1 MSRFDEP
8 QFEPLLDLLRE
19 HIRKE
24 HYGVCARWSY
34 PYAARCFLREL
45 ERRGRAVGSV
55 SPADLERYLDSLRL
69 KRRRGPFPDQ
79 LRRMHRAA
87 IHMLLRLVQGRWPP
101 EAAPATGEELAIQ
114 ESVTAF
120 DAWMKDLRGLS
131 PSSRRHRRSE
141 MRQLLEWLCD
151 RNKSVATVTIDDLD
165 LYVAKRA
172 VAMRRNSTAEMV
184 ATLRGVLRYLHEHG
198 PLARD
203 LASLMRGPTIY
214 ALEGIPS
221 TIRPEDVQRALAA
234 LKQDRS
240 PTGRRDYA
248 IWMLL
253 TTYGLRGGEVKAL
266 QLSDID
272 WRHERLRIRH
282 GKTGAFSELPL
293 LRAPANALLD
303 YLRHGRPATTARTV
317 FLRAQAPYRPLS
329 YGTHLHGV
337 VSRRLAAVGVVPAGK
352 HGSHAL
358 RHARAVSLLRGG
370 VSLKVIGDVLGH
382 RSAQSTAAYLKLAT
396 EDLRS
401 VALDLPAQVAP

>member
-1 MSRFDEP
+1 MSHSEP
-8 QFEPLLDLLRE
+8 QFRPVLARLQEHFRE
-19 HIRKE
+19 E
-24 HYGVCARWSY
+24 HYGHGTVWNY
-34 PYAARCFLREL
+34 PVAVRRFLRVL
-45 ERRGRAVGSV
+45 ERRGQAVGTV
-55 SPADLERYLDSLRL
+55 TPADVDRHLDSLRPT
-69 KRRRGPFPDQ
+69 RRRGPFPDHS
-79 LRRMHRAA
+79 RRMHRAA

-101 EAAPATGEELAIQ
+101 EAPPATGYELAMQ
-114 ESVTAF
+114 QTVTAF
-120 DAWMKDLRGLS
+120 DTWMQELRGLS
-131 PSSRRHRRSE
+131 PSTRRHRRSE
-141 MRQLLEWLCD
+141 MRQLLEWLHA
-151 RNKSVATVTIDDLD
+151 RNKNVATLTIDDLD
-165 LYVAKRA
+165 VYVAKRA

-184 ATLRGVLRYLHEHG
+184 ATLRGVLRHLHERG
-198 PLARD
+198 LIARD
-203 LASLMRGPTIY
+203 LACLMKGPTIY

-221 TIRPEDVQRALAA
+221 TLRPEDVRCALAA

-240 PTGRRDYA
+240 PAGRRDYA

-266 QLSDID
+266 RLSDID

-282 GKTGAFSELPL
+282 GKTGAYSELPL
-293 LRAPANALLD
+293 LSKPANALLD
-303 YLRHGRPATTARTV
+303 YLRHGRPATTARAV

-358 RHARAVSLLRGG
+358 RHARAISLLRGG

-401 VALDLPAQVAP
+401 VALDLPVQVAP

>member
-1 MSRFDEP
+1 
-8 QFEPLLDLLRE
+8 
-19 HIRKE
+19 
-24 HYGVCARWSY
+24 
-34 PYAARCFLREL
+34 
-45 ERRGRAVGSV
+45 
-55 SPADLERYLDSLRL
+55 
-69 KRRRGPFPDQ
+69 
-79 LRRMHRAA
+79 
-87 IHMLLRLVQGRWPP
+87 MLLRLVRGRWPP
-101 EAAPATGEELAIQ
+101 QAPPATGEELAIQ
-114 ESVTAF
+114 QSVTAF

-131 PSSRRHRRSE
+131 PSTRRHRRSE
-141 MRQLLEWLCD
+141 MLQLLEWLYD
-151 RNKSVATVTIDDLD
+151 RNKDAATVTIDDLD

-184 ATLRGVLRYLHEHG
+184 ATLRSVLRYLHEHG

-203 LASLMRGPTIY
+203 LARLMKGPTIY

-253 TTYGLRGGEVKAL
+253 TTYGLRGGEIKAL

-282 GKTGAFSELPL
+282 GKTGAYSELPL

-303 YLRHGRPATTARTV
+303 YLRRGRPATAARTV

-337 VSRRLAAVGVVPAGK
+337 VSRRLAAVGVVPISK

-401 VALDLPAQVAP
+401 VALDLPVQVTP